1 MLVIGEPLQRNYS
14 RLVVIMSQKVSNLG
28 THYSGGERKLFFY
41 EPPRRGSAVG
51 GFPDRGDCRCLGRQG
66 RPERL

>member
-1 MLVIGEPLQRNYS
+1 MQVIGEPLQRNYS
-14 RLVVIMSQKVSNLG
+14 RSVVIMSQKVSNLG

-41 EPPRRGSAVG
+41 EPPRRGRQSAD
-51 GFPDRGDCRCLGRQG
+51 FRRSELPCQGRQG